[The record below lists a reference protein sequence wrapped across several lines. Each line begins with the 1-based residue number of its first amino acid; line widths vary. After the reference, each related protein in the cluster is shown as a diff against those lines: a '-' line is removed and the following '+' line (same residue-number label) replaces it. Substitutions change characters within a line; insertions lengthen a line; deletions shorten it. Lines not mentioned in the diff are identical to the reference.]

1 MSESFMKIL
10 DQTLFAVLEV
20 SALIQIS
27 LLYVLFKRQCV
38 DFWTFAL
45 CDRSMQELIC
55 STRRSVIRCM
65 WPFLKC

>member
-1 MSESFMKIL
+1 MSESFMKTL

-27 LLYVLFKRQCV
+27 LLHVLFKRQCV

-45 CDRSMQELIC
+45 CDRSIQELIS